1 MSVSVN
7 PPYPIFSEADGLPL
21 ENGYIWIGAANLDPQ
36 TNPINV
42 YWDAALTITAAQ
54 PIRTLNGYVVYQ
66 GTPARF
72 YTNDNYS
79 IRVMDKNGSTVY
91 TSLSGNAFELSIG
104 NNVFTATDGQTVFN
118 LNFIYNIGTNSLF
131 VFVNGSKQVVTLN
144 YTETSTN
151 TITFLTGLN
160 VGDVVEFISFY

>member
-21 ENGYIWIGAANLDPQ
+21 ENGYIWVGSANLDPQ

-66 GTPARF
+66 GTPSRF
-72 YTNDNYS
+72 YTNGDYS
-79 IRVMDKNGSTVY
+79 IRVMDKNGSTIY
-91 TSLSGNAFELSIG
+91 TSLSGNFLGIG
-104 NNVFTATDGQTVFN
+104 GGNQVITATAGQTVFN
-118 LNFIYNIGTNSLF
+118 AVGVF
-131 VFVNGSKQVVTLN
+131 VFVNGSKQIYTLN
-144 YTETSTN
+144 YTQTGTN
-151 TITFLTGLN
+151 TTFLTGLN
-160 VGDVVEFISFY
+160 VGDVVEFI

>member
-7 PPYPIFSEADGLPL
+7 PPYPIFSEADGQPL

-66 GTPARF
+66 GTPSRF
-72 YTNDNYS
+72 YTNGDYS
-79 IRVMDKNGSTVY
+79 IRVMDKNGSTIY
-91 TSLSGNAFELSIG
+91 TSLSGN
-104 NNVFTATDGQTVFN
+104 VFGLGGGSQVITATAGQTVFN
-118 LNFIYNIGTNSLF
+118 AVGAFI
-131 VFVNGSKQVVTLN
+131 FVNGSKQIYTLN
-144 YTETSTN
+144 YTETGT
-151 TITFLTGLN
+151 TTTFLTGLN
-160 VGDVVEFISFY
+160 VGDVVEFI

>member
-21 ENGYIWIGAANLDPQ
+21 ENGYIWIGSANLDPQ

-66 GTPARF
+66 GTPSRF
-72 YTNDNYS
+72 YVGTNYS
-79 IRVMDKNGSTVY
+79 IRVMDKNGSTIY
-91 TSLSGNAFELSIG
+91 TSLSGNSSSISGG
-104 NNVFTATDGQTVFN
+104 NDVVTATDGQTVFN
-118 LNFIYNIGTNSLF
+118 LSFSYNAGTNSLF
-131 VFVNGSKQVVTLN
+131 VFVNGSKQIVTLN
-144 YTETSTN
+144 YTETSSTSV
-151 TITFLTGLN
+151 TFLTGLN
-160 VGDVVEFISFY
+160 VGDVVQFIGF

>member
-42 YWDAALTITAAQ
+42 YWDSGLTIVAAQ

-66 GTPARF
+66 GTPSRF
-72 YTNDNYS
+72 YTNGNYS

-91 TSLSGNAFELSIG
+91 TSLSGNSFGLGGG
-104 NNVFTATDGQTVFN
+104 NQVITATAGQTVFN
-118 LNFIYNIGTNSLF
+118 LSFTYSAGTNSLF
-131 VFVNGSKQVVTLN
+131 VLVNGCKQIVTLN
-144 YTETSTN
+144 YTETSSTSV
-151 TITFLTGLN
+151 TFLTGLN
-160 VGDVVEFISFY
+160 VGDVVQFIGF

>member
-1 MSVSVN
+1 MSLSVN

-42 YWDAALTITAAQ
+42 YWDAALTIPVAQ

-66 GTPARF
+66 GTPSRF
-72 YTNDNYS
+72 YATNYS
-79 IRVMDKNGSTVY
+79 IRVMDKNGNTIY
-91 TSLSGNAFELSIG
+91 TSLSGNAFANFGGTEVI
-104 NNVFTATDGQTVFN
+104 TATDNQTVFN
-118 LNFIYNIGTNSLF
+118 LSFNYGVGSNSLF
-131 VFVNGSKQVVTLN
+131 VFINGSKQIVALN
-144 YTETSTN
+144 YTETSSSS
-151 TITFLTGLN
+151 ITFLTGLN